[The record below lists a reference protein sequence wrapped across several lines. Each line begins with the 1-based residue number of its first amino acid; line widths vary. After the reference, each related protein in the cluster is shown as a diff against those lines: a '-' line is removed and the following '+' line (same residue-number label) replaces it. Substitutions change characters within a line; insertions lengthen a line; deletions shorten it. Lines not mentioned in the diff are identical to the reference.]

1 MNEIAEIRAQTIVY
15 KNDLVAVE
23 RSVASI
29 ANAVS
34 YSRKNDGYVK
44 FAEVSFGDASP
55 NPIMDDKYISDLN
68 AKYGEFIKVDYT
80 FFNLNSGT
88 SKGQNILVKNCRSK
102 YLMLYNPDIVVA
114 PDYFVE
120 MMKVYE
126 EKGDEV
132 GMVEPRQTPLE
143 HPKSYNTVTGEEIW
157 GAMACVIVPS
167 DTYIKLGGLDE
178 KNFFMYCD
186 DVDFSWRLR
195 LNGKKV
201 IYCPGAVVFHG
212 HRLNKDGLPI
222 PTEAELYYSAE
233 AALMLAYKWSNKRH
247 LGNLLRYFETSGS
260 KYQKKALAYF
270 KEREKNGDLP
280 EQLDKDHKIAY
291 FKNGCYTKHKYSM

>member
-1 MNEIAEIRAQTIVY
+1 MDCIAEIRAQTILY
-15 KNDLVAVE
+15 KNDLSAVE

-34 YSRKNDGYVK
+34 VSKKNGGYVK

-55 NPIMDDKYISDLN
+55 SPIADNKYIEDLN
-68 AKYGEFIKVDYT
+68 NKYGEFVKVDYT

-102 YLMLYNPDIVVA
+102 YLMLYNPDIVVS
-114 PDYFVE
+114 PDYFLK
-120 MMKVYE
+120 MMGVYE
-126 EKGDEV
+126 KYGDSV

-143 HPKSYNTVTGEEIW
+143 HPKSFNPVTGEVIW

-167 DTYIKLGGLDE
+167 ETYIKLGGLDE
-178 KNFFMYCD
+178 QNFFMYCD

-201 IYCPGAVVFHG
+201 IYCPAAVVFHG
-212 HRLNKDGLPI
+212 HKIDSNGLPI
-222 PTEAELYYSAE
+222 PTEAEKYYSAE

-247 LGNLLRYFETSGS
+247 LNNLITYFENFGS
-260 KYQKKALAYF
+260 EYQKKALNYF
-270 KEREKNGDLP
+270 RKREKKGDLP
-280 EQLDKDHKIAY
+280 KQLDADHKIAY
-291 FKNGCYTKHKYSM
+291 FKDGCYAKHKYSM

>member
-1 MNEIAEIRAQTIVY
+1 
-15 KNDLVAVE
+15 
-23 RSVASI
+23 
-29 ANAVS
+29 
-34 YSRKNDGYVK
+34 
-44 FAEVSFGDASP
+44 
-55 NPIMDDKYISDLN
+55 
-68 AKYGEFIKVDYT
+68 
-80 FFNLNSGT
+80 
-88 SKGQNILVKNCRSK
+88 
-102 YLMLYNPDIVVA
+102 MLYNPDIVVA

-291 FKNGCYTKHKYSM
+291 FKNGCYAKHKYSM